1 MKARSKGVKS
11 ILPLAFFVKERFIS
25 VKSQGMIQLHL
36 AVFLFGLSGLFGKLL
51 SIPATAIVLGRTSVA
66 ALALAGLLI
75 ARRSPVR
82 LTCRLGLRLFPSG
95 ALLALHWFTFFYSIQ
110 ISSVSTGLLS
120 FATFPVFVAFLDPL
134 FSKRNIQRLDL
145 LFAVIVFIGLIVI
158 IPSFELSDRF
168 FQGTLWGLAS
178 AVTFALLTLF
188 NRRFVTETDAM
199 IVGLFQ
205 NFWAAVCLCIYWS
218 QLGSINSTEFLLIVV
233 LGVFCTALAHT
244 LFIAALKTVRP
255 QLASVTAGLEP
266 LYGILLAFIFLGESP
281 GMNELIG
288 GLLIIAVVVAS
299 SRRDRAAAEES
310 LHS

>member
-1 MKARSKGVKS
+1 
-11 ILPLAFFVKERFIS
+11 
-25 VKSQGMIQLHL
+25 MIQLHV

-51 SIPATAIVLGRTSVA
+51 SIPVTAIVLGRTSVA
-66 ALALAGLLI
+66 ALALAGLLV
-75 ARRSPVR
+75 ARRSQAHV
-82 LTCRLGLRLFPSG
+82 TFRLGLTLFPSG
-95 ALLALHWFTFFYSIQ
+95 ALLALHWFTFFFSIQ

-134 FSKRNIQRLDL
+134 FSKRAIQRIDL
-145 LFAVIVFIGLIVI
+145 LFALMVFLGLFII

-178 AVTFALLTLF
+178 AATFALLTLF
-188 NRRFVTETDAM
+188 NRRFVAETDAV

-205 NFWAAVCLCIYWS
+205 NFWATVCLSAYWS
-218 QLGSINSTEFLLIVV
+218 QLGSITSSEILLIVI

-266 LYGILLAFIFLGESP
+266 VYGVLLALVFLDEYP
-281 GMNELIG
+281 RVREWIG
-288 GLLIIAVVVAS
+288 GFLIIAVVVAS
-299 SRRDRAAAEES
+299 SWRDSAAAERS
-310 LHS
+310 LKT

>member
-1 MKARSKGVKS
+1 
-11 ILPLAFFVKERFIS
+11 
-25 VKSQGMIQLHL
+25 MIQLHF

-66 ALALAGLLI
+66 ALALAVLLI
-75 ARRSPVR
+75 ARRGQARITFR
-82 LTCRLGLRLFPSG
+82 LALTLFPSG

-134 FSKRNIQRLDL
+134 FSKRIIQRLDL
-145 LFAVIVFIGLIVI
+145 LFAFMVFLGLFII
-158 IPSFELSDRF
+158 IPSFEFSDRF

-178 AVTFALLTLF
+178 AATFALLTLF
-188 NRRFVTETDAM
+188 NRRFVAETDAVV
-199 IVGLFQ
+199 VGLFQ
-205 NFWAAVCLCIYWS
+205 NIWASLCLSAFWS
-218 QLGSINSTEFLLIVV
+218 QLAGVTSYELLLIVV

-266 LYGILLAFIFLGESP
+266 VYGILLALVFLGEYP
-281 GMNELIG
+281 RVRELIG

-299 SRRDRAAAEES
+299 SWRDRSSGPLIVPEKT
-310 LHS
+310 L